1 LEQIKADGVQQKL
14 VGVKID
20 GEPLGMWL
28 EDFWPVVEGDE
39 NVGRLVSASYSPRL
53 DFNMGFAWVPIA
65 SATEG
70 TRIEIT
76 SPDGPMTA
84 TVTALPFLDPKKE
97 IPAKG

>member
-1 LEQIKADGVQQKL
+1 
-14 VGVKID
+14 
-20 GEPLGMWL
+20 
-28 EDFWPVVEGDE
+28 
-39 NVGRLVSASYSPRL
+39 
-53 DFNMGFAWVPIA
+53 MGFAWVPIA
-65 SATEG
+65 ATEG